1 MPRPAPETVETMA
14 DLRAAIDQIDEE
26 LMTLLAERL
35 ALADRAPVLKQREGI
50 SAAAPSRVRQVLDN
64 VRGKAEVAGFDPE
77 MADAMWQIM
86 IDGIIAREERVM
98 GKRRLQDKDVV
109 RVGSCQMRFEYSN
122 VAG

>member
-98 GKRRLQDKDVV
+98 GKEGRD
-109 RVGSCQMRFEYSN
+109 E
-122 VAG
+122 